1 LNPAG
6 VGSPYTDRGAMHLRL
21 VETRLA
27 SILRDDRGRYSAK
40 MTARTTATMITAA
53 RAMTMM
59 AASQCDV
66 IAARRMASPP
76 TDGVGSDFD
85 PATTGAVSLPAAVT
99 QQVKCQMAAMTAA
112 QSMPNASISRNS
124 RPPDLGV

>member
-1 LNPAG
+1 
-6 VGSPYTDRGAMHLRL
+6 MHLRL
-21 VETRLA
+21 VETRPA
-27 SILRDDRGRYSAK
+27 SILVDGRGSYNAK
-40 MTARTTATMITAA
+40 MTARTTATIITTA

-85 PATTGAVSLPAAVT
+85 PATTGAVSFPAAVA
-99 QQVKCQMAAMTAA
+99 QLVRCLMAAMTAA
-112 QSMPNASISRNS
+112 HRMPNASISRNS